1 MTTFFL
7 SFSLWLFCKITDV
20 AIIGKFLRILFLFGV
35 KEREREERK
44 WARYRV
50 IIARFW
56 GWELYGFFLSKLAE
70 VILKQE
76 VCLITPCVKRI
87 ACASLSL
94 SKTCRLIK
102 TDAVLALWIIFEAIG
117 QLATHSYDHG
127 SSYGYKLIVMISK
140 LTQFLTGLSVSK
152 VVDDGHSSS
161 WLQQKV
167 YNL

>member
-1 MTTFFL
+1 M
-7 SFSLWLFCKITDV
+7 
-20 AIIGKFLRILFLFGV
+20 
-35 KEREREERK
+35 
-44 WARYRV
+44 
-50 IIARFW
+50 
-56 GWELYGFFLSKLAE
+56 
-70 VILKQE
+70 KQE

-102 TDAVLALWIIFEAIG
+102 TDAVLALWIIFEGIG

-140 LTQFLTGLSVSK
+140 LTQFLTGLFVSK

-161 WLQQKV
+161 
-167 YNL
+167 